1 MGISETTS
9 VKVVGSFCKSTD
21 DANKVTWVT
30 VRNIISA
37 EDALYKCNNVAVCL
51 IVSDWVSITKVHL
64 VNVAYFEKEMRDKIS
79 AVSVSKDLIISL
91 WKMLSD
97 IQHIFRVEFG
107 FTDNVIQWWKLKFHV
122 GVTQLLLVWKLNT
135 NNQKIQK

>member
-135 NNQKIQK
+135 NYQKIQK

>member
-107 FTDNVIQWWKLKFHV
+107 FTDNVTQWWKLKFHV

>member
-64 VNVAYFEKEMRDKIS
+64 VNVAYFEKEMRNKIS

-107 FTDNVIQWWKLKFHV
+107 FTDNVTQWWKLKFHV

-135 NNQKIQK
+135 NYQKIQK

>member
-97 IQHIFRVEFG
+97 IQHLFRVEFG
-107 FTDNVIQWWKLKFHV
+107 FTDNVTQWWKLKFHV

-135 NNQKIQK
+135 NYQKIQK

>member
-107 FTDNVIQWWKLKFHV
+107 FTDNVTQWWKLKFHV

-135 NNQKIQK
+135 NYQKIQK

>member
-107 FTDNVIQWWKLKFHV
+107 FTDNVIQKNWSFM
-122 GVTQLLLVWKLNT
+122 
-135 NNQKIQK
+135 

>member
-1 MGISETTS
+1 M
-9 VKVVGSFCKSTD
+9 
-21 DANKVTWVT
+21 
-30 VRNIISA
+30 
-37 EDALYKCNNVAVCL
+37 
-51 IVSDWVSITKVHL
+51 

-107 FTDNVIQWWKLKFHV
+107 FTDNVI
-122 GVTQLLLVWKLNT
+122 
-135 NNQKIQK
+135 